1 MTNLGERLCR
11 CAERDRA
18 KPAQRGI
25 IVIRSRSAYD
35 DCVKHMR
42 RAGVTPVKS
51 VASRGMLCLHVKN
64 RREWRRLTNHPEVHY
79 AELDVRVRAH
89 GAGCSGNRRRRP
101 ASRFS
106 AAARLPASWNITR
119 VQAPLLWPASLGSG
133 IRIAVLDT
141 GVGPHP
147 NLRIAGGVNTIGGSS
162 YRDDNGHGTHVA
174 GIAAG
179 LGTGGCPAGV
189 APRARLYAVKVLDS
203 SGNGYISD
211 IVEGIE
217 WCIKRGVQ
225 VMNMSFGLPPG
236 ATSRTLQSA
245 IRRAASKGIVI
256 TASAGNGGR
265 QAGGL
270 DVPAAYPETIAV
282 AASTRS
288 NRIASFSS
296 RGKGIAV
303 AAPGQAIRSAKP
315 GGGCRVESGTSM
327 AAPHAAGGAALLLA
341 LHPRLKPA
349 AVKRRLIAAAKR
361 LGYLR
366 TAQGS
371 GLLQLRASAAAAAR
385 RL

>member
-1 MTNLGERLCR
+1 MTNLGEQLCR
-11 CAERDRA
+11 CAKHGRA
-18 KPAQRGI
+18 KSAQRGI

-35 DCVKHMR
+35 ECVKHMR

-51 VASRGMLCLHVKN
+51 IASRGMLCLHVEN

-79 AELDVRVRAH
+79 AELDVQVRAH
-89 GAGCSGNRRRRP
+89 AKSRSGTRRNK
-101 ASRFS
+101 S
-106 AAARLPASWNITR
+106 AARLPAAIPWNIAR
-119 VQAPLLWPASLGSG
+119 VQAPLLWPAALGG
-133 IRIAVLDT
+133 RVRVAILDT
-141 GVGPHP
+141 GIGPHP
-147 NLRIAGGVNTIGGSS
+147 NLRVAGGVNTIGGRT

-179 LGTGGCPAGV
+179 LGRGGCPAGV

-203 SGNGYISD
+203 SGSGYISD

-236 ATSRTLQSA
+236 STSRTLRNA

-256 TASAGNGGR
+256 TVSAGNGGKH
-265 QAGGL
+265 AGGL

-315 GGGCRVESGTSM
+315 GGGCRVDSGTSM

-341 LHPRLKPA
+341 LYPRMKPA
-349 AVKRRLIAAAKR
+349 ALKKRLTSAARRLAYR
-361 LGYLR
+361 R

-371 GLLQLRASAAAAAR
+371 GLLQLRASAATAAR
-385 RL
+385 RQ